1 MTEISLQNQ
10 HSKAL
15 IDNIYQQR
23 DPEEEFFMLAVLSLK
38 MVHNEEYDEAEY
50 VYEISAGKLFRQVRN
65 QNLPFHRWYKWLE
78 TKFADLRNAYMIE
91 KTPKLPE
98 LSQWNLEA
106 DKQTEIREKE
116 VLKKQNTKT
125 SIYSRFK
132 TYINK
137 NKSKEMK
144 HQQNLQSEKPKQA
157 KDDNDWESKDDFT
170 ERLQPFITE
179 SAEKRRQTISES
191 LADKG

>member
-1 MTEISLQNQ
+1 M
-10 HSKAL
+10 
-15 IDNIYQQR
+15 
-23 DPEEEFFMLAVLSLK
+23 
-38 MVHNEEYDEAEY
+38 
-50 VYEISAGKLFRQVRN
+50 
-65 QNLPFHRWYKWLE
+65 
-78 TKFADLRNAYMIE
+78 
-91 KTPKLPE
+91 
-98 LSQWNLEA
+98 
-106 DKQTEIREKE
+106 
-116 VLKKQNTKT
+116 LKKQNTKT

-144 HQQNLQSEKPKQA
+144 QQQHLQSEKPKQA

-191 LADKG
+191 LADKGEF

>member
-78 TKFADLRNAYMIE
+78 TKFTDLRNAYMIE

-106 DKQTEIREKE
+106 DKQTELREKE

-144 HQQNLQSEKPKQA
+144 HQ
-157 KDDNDWESKDDFT
+157 
-170 ERLQPFITE
+170 
-179 SAEKRRQTISES
+179 
-191 LADKG
+191 